1 MEGDVQSGDTRP
13 RLRWTPDLHGRFV
26 DAVAKLGGA
35 DKATPKSVL
44 RLMGIKG
51 LTLYHLKSHLQK
63 YRLGRQ
69 SRGEQAGIEI
79 NKGSKNSTW
88 SNNCSSDA
96 CSSVSGREDVG
107 YTNLITDVSST
118 FWLCNLTLSNCNR
131 DMRITEALR
140 YQLDV
145 QRRLNDQ
152 LEVQKKLQSRIE
164 AQGRYLQALL
174 EKALTTISLDMKAT
188 AGLEAIIASSQSQL
202 QADHELNPK
211 LGDGGGFE
219 RRVSGFQLYREGQRE
234 EVGEAKPLDLNAKG
248 GSGCELFGGGRGS
261 DLTLQI

>member
-107 YTNLITDVSST
+107 
-118 FWLCNLTLSNCNR
+118 

>member
-107 YTNLITDVSST
+107 
-118 FWLCNLTLSNCNR
+118 
-131 DMRITEALR
+131 DMRIAEALR

-211 LGDGGGFE
+211 LGDGGGFK

-248 GSGCELFGGGRGS
+248 GSSCELFGGGRGS